1 MRSVRRPSGGLCG
14 LLLTGGMAPE
24 MVSDL
29 VVDFSAHM
37 ESSRGVCDKARV
49 VGQIPIRLLSG
60 PKSVQNVP
68 VIIIETL

>member
-29 VVDFSAHM
+29 VVDLLAHM
-37 ESSRGVCDKARV
+37 ESSRGLCDKARV
-49 VGQIPIRLLSG
+49 LGQYPLL
-60 PKSVQNVP
+60 NVP